1 MSAPHRRAPAVRR
14 FARIGA
20 VAFAMAL
27 VAASCSG
34 GDDEPEEAATTTE
47 AEAATTTEAESD
59 DADEEVEETTTTRPV
74 PTGPVAPLTGVA
86 IENESELDRPAL
98 AVKIDNHPRARP
110 QTGIEQADIVFEV
123 RAEGVTRF
131 LAVFHSTAPEPLG
144 PVRSSRTSDFQ
155 LLTGLDR
162 PLYASSGGNDY
173 VAAGL
178 RDLDIQE
185 VTAIS
190 RTEYFRDGSRPAP
203 HNLYVNAADLW
214 ALAEEDTPPEPWFSY
229 RQADEDMVAS
239 AEPLEGAVK
248 ITYKGSPV
256 VTHTWDEDAG
266 GWLRTQDGR
275 PHTTITGDQ
284 LAPENVVIMAATYTV
299 SPADTASPEVQ
310 SVGSGQLYVLTQGHV
325 IQGTWSR
332 LDPISK
338 PQLLDSSGQ
347 EILLTPGRTWVL
359 MPDAGSVTLPL
370 E

>member
-1 MSAPHRRAPAVRR
+1 MSAASCRAIPLARR
-14 FARIGA
+14 FVVTA
-20 VAFAMAL
+20 AMVGFAL
-27 VAASCSG
+27 VAAGCSG
-34 GDDEPEEAATTTE
+34 GGDEEGSGDTTTTE
-47 AEAATTTEAESD
+47 VAEVTTTAAE
-59 DADEEVEETTTTRPV
+59 EETAEETTTTV
-74 PTGPVAPLTGVA
+74 AAAPTGPVAPLTGVA
-86 IENESELDRPAL
+86 VESASALNRPAL

-131 LAVFHSTAPEPLG
+131 MAVFHSAAPEPLG
-144 PVRSSRTSDFQ
+144 PVRSSRTSDFS
-155 LLTGLDR
+155 LLSGLDR

-178 RDLDIQE
+178 RNLNIQE

-203 HNLYVNAADLW
+203 HNLYVNAEDLW
-214 ALAEEDTPPEPWFSY
+214 ALAEDDTPPEAWFSY
-229 RQADEDMVAS
+229 RQADEPLVTS
-239 AEPLEGAVK
+239 AEPIEGPVT

-256 VTHTWDEDAG
+256 VTHTYDEDAG

-284 LAPENVVIMAATYTV
+284 LAPENVVIMTTNYTV

-310 SVGSGQLYVLTQGHV
+310 TVGSGQLFVLTAGHV

-332 LDPISK
+332 LDAESK
-338 PQLLDSSGQ
+338 PVLLDSSGQ
-347 EILLTPGRTWVL
+347 EILLIPGRTWVL
-359 MPDAGSVTLPL
+359 MPDAGSVTLPV